1 MAERR
6 RAERWTARSAKRGPL
21 GRWAEGRLFRAAGDG
36 DAAARAGVVEIART
50 AGHRL
55 RDRAAATVA
64 GWWVETRD
72 PSLRRVVV
80 ETGAVAEGQPGRLL
94 TLALHDRLD
103 EWLMSEVRWASA
115 LLTDTDAGVR
125 AAAAA
130 ACENATGPM
139 LRALWSLYTEPG
151 MPLRDALLRNGTPPP
166 DSALNV
172 LWNEWL
178 TVPSP
183 GAGDALLRWGR
194 PATAGRSV
202 PRTVVAVGNDR
213 DVLLRAPNRA
223 ALLDEIVRADDHPLH
238 DIAVAKFHALRDR
251 VLTDQLC
258 ERALAD
264 HAAARFCAAHRLAPS
279 DPVRRALFY
288 LLTGQPEQLRALDPD
303 AGLLSL
309 AYAAAP
315 AGDRARV
322 RDAMLTAGDLDLVRV
337 IVGDDRRAR
346 VTAMPAAEARYLA
359 ERLAERRDWPA
370 LWALVQDLPVTAAI
384 ELVRLFDGWLPRTD
398 EERRLFGL
406 LRAADPAEVATG
418 AASLGGLRR
427 TAVPQASLLFHG
439 RVNDVSFA
447 PDGPF
452 LAVAGM
458 TKAAGVFD
466 LRTAELV
473 ARYDAFNSSVGR
485 VLHLGDGTLI
495 AGEQPNHGQAECRLL
510 RCSPG
515 RVRELHTT
523 SGAVTS
529 LALTRRDGSFA
540 AATRTG
546 DLLLGAPGGKPRV
559 RPLAQLGLG
568 RRQWPRLITA
578 HRDSGR
584 IALLGRSVHVL
595 DAAAEGAT
603 TLFPGTS
610 LVHAEFL
617 DAETMVCA
625 RQDGTI
631 TRAPLGTAQDA
642 ANVPAAG
649 TRVPGFA
656 GLGVQDRTGR
666 VIVADGE
673 GDLHLLRGAELAAAG
688 VLAAPRP
695 GKPTSLTLSPDGEF
709 LALGH
714 RDGRVDLY
722 DLRLQTVPE
731 LIRHPVADL
740 VPRDLAL
747 VDAFAAEPGVD
758 GAARAALDLLRA
770 CLEHRFR
777 FDVELGAAERL
788 KAGEHDISL

>member
-6 RAERWTARSAKRGPL
+6 RAERWTAMAAKRGPL
-21 GRWAEGRLFRAAGDG
+21 GHWAERRLFRAAGDG
-36 DAAARAGVVEIART
+36 DAAARDGVVEIART
-50 AGHRL
+50 DGHRL
-55 RDRAAATVA
+55 RGRAAATVA

-80 ETGAVAEGQPGRLL
+80 ETGAVADDQPGRLL

-103 EWLMSEVRWASA
+103 EWLVAEVQWAPA
-115 LLTDTDAGVR
+115 LLTETDADVR

-130 ACENATGPM
+130 ACENAAGAM

-151 MPLRDALLRNGTPPP
+151 MPLRDVLLRNGTPPP
-166 DSALNV
+166 DKSLNV

-183 GAGDALLRWGR
+183 GTGEALLRWGR

-202 PRTVVAVGNDR
+202 PQTVVAVENDR
-213 DVLLRAPNRA
+213 DVLLRDPNRK
-223 ALLDEIVRADDHPLH
+223 ALLDAIVRADDHPLY
-238 DIAVAKFHALRDR
+238 DIAVEKFHALRDR
-251 VLTDQLC
+251 SLVDELC
-258 ERALAD
+258 ERALTD
-264 HAAARFCAAHRLAPS
+264 PAAARFCVAHRLAPS

-288 LLTGQPEQLRALDPD
+288 LLTRQPGQLRALDPD

-315 AGDRARV
+315 GEDRARV

-346 VTAMPAAEARYLA
+346 FAAMPAAEARYLA
-359 ERLAERRDWPA
+359 ERLAVRRDWPA

-406 LRAADPAEVATG
+406 LREADPEAVAAG

-452 LAVAGM
+452 LAVAAM

-466 LRTAELV
+466 LRTAELI

-485 VLHLGDGTLI
+485 VLHLGDGTI
-495 AGEQPNHGQAECRLL
+495 VAGEQPNHGQAECRLL

-523 SGAVTS
+523 PGAVTS

-540 AATRTG
+540 AATRSG
-546 DLLLGAPGGKPRV
+546 DLLLGAPGGELRV
-559 RPLAQLGLG
+559 QPLAELGLG
-568 RRQWPRLITA
+568 RRQWPRLIAA
-578 HRDSGR
+578 HRGSGR
-584 IALLGRSVHVL
+584 IALLGRSVHLL
-595 DAAAEGAT
+595 DEAAESAT
-603 TLFPGTS
+603 TMFPGTA

-617 DAETMVCA
+617 DAENLVCA

-631 TRAPLGTAQDA
+631 TRASLRASPDA
-642 ANVPAAG
+642 AYVPEAR
-649 TRVPGFA
+649 TQVPGFA

-666 VIVADGE
+666 VIVADGS
-673 GDLHLLRGAELAAAG
+673 GDLHLLRGAELDAVG

-695 GKPTSLTLSPDGEF
+695 GKPTGLTLSPDGEF
-709 LALGH
+709 LAVGH
-714 RDGRVDLY
+714 RNGRVDLY
-722 DLRLQTVPE
+722 DLALHTVPE

-740 VPRDLAL
+740 VPRDLGL
-747 VDAFAAEPGVD
+747 VEAFAAEPGV
-758 GAARAALDLLRA
+758 GGKARVALDLVRA